1 MQFNIGL
8 ILASL
13 AAVAV
18 AFPAGNSLVAEGML
32 EARQGCRLDEF
43 RGVTVRVGATAKC
56 VWEVCTN
63 TNSWRVVRDCGLGSR
78 CDANPTTCRA
88 RDGTP
93 FRVSS

>member
-18 AFPAGNSLVAEGML
+18 AFPAGNSLAAEETL

-43 RGVTVRVGATAKC
+43 RGVLVPVGVTTKC

-63 TNSWRVVRDCGLGSR
+63 ENTWRVVRDCGLGSR

-88 RDGTP
+88 KDGTP
-93 FRVSS
+93 FLVST